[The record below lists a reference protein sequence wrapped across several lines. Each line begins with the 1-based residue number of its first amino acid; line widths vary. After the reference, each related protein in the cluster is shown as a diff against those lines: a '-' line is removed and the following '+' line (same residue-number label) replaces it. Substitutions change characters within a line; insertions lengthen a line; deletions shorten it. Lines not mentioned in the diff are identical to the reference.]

1 MSQLNNYT
9 VSVIDG
15 HEVMVFHAQ
24 GRFFSKNLWCLNYK
38 VEHIRSS
45 FSFVLKIFGL
55 LLLARSYDESYFQ
68 CHIN

>member
-55 LLLARSYDESYFQ
+55 
-68 CHIN
+68 